1 MDNYNFYKSLYD
13 RELNRRKDLDASINL
28 PLTIIGILITG
39 NTYIAKD
46 LFPIQSFCNINFRH
60 FLMLIFF
67 LLIILTTAYLT
78 KSYNN
83 FYKGFKYR
91 NIGNYKELREYQ
103 NKVIDYNGRINDPKK
118 NIDFETKNID
128 KFVDIAENHCTIN
141 DKRSYDLY
149 IAKTMILFTIA
160 TTLLNYIILI
170 FKNSL
175 L

>member
-46 LFPIQSFCNINFRH
+46 LFPIRSIFDINLKH

-67 LLIILTTAYLT
+67 LLIIFTVAYLT

-91 NIGNYKELREYQ
+91 NIGNYKELRDYDY
-103 NKVIDYNGRINDPKK
+103 KVVDYNKRINNSNKI
-118 NIDFETKNID
+118 IDFEVKIID
-128 KFVDIAENHCTIN
+128 KFVDIAENHCSIN
-141 DKRSYDLY
+141 DRRSYDLY
-149 IAKTMILFTIA
+149 IAKTMILFAIGL
-160 TTLLNYIILI
+160 TLLNYMILI
-170 FKNSL
+170 FK
-175 L
+175 

>member
-1 MDNYNFYKSLYD
+1 MNFLSKLIIIVIISLIAAVTLIFI
-13 RELNRRKDLDASINL
+13 ELNDLKCIQDKLNI
-28 PLTIIGILITG
+28 PL
-39 NTYIAKD
+39 D
-46 LFPIQSFCNINFRH
+46 LFQINNS
-60 FLMLIFF
+60 I
-67 LLIILTTAYLT
+67 
-78 KSYNN
+78 NN

-118 NIDFETKNID
+118 NIYFETKIID